1 MSCIDENW
9 ISLRY
14 SFPLHIPWLSL
25 LELGVIEPI
34 ENNKKLY
41 LTASYHPEM
50 VGPGYIMCDYM
61 DAMMLKFKFLHLQ
74 VLFFQRHELYDM
86 CSVGSKMAL

>member
-1 MSCIDENW
+1 
-9 ISLRY
+9 
-14 SFPLHIPWLSL
+14 
-25 LELGVIEPI
+25 
-34 ENNKKLY
+34 
-41 LTASYHPEM
+41 M

-86 CSVGSKMAL
+86 CSVGSKMALKLYAHLYYIVSRPRHQCTLLPVEGRLPEIPWLSFLQIEAQ